1 MSKIPA
7 PHRDY
12 MVLGDTDNK
21 QIINKNKVPVSD
33 KCYKGLQKQIK
44 SE

>member
-12 MVLGDTDNK
+12 TVLGDTDNK
-21 QIINKNKVPVSD
+21 QIINKNKIKYQLVINVI
-33 KCYKGLQKQIK
+33 KVYKSK
-44 SE
+44 